1 MEISVDIEDVE
12 EFVISDKFRDFLLEN
27 TTDFGTAAFILQSLL
42 EAIDDAKNKLEE
54 TD

>member
-42 EAIDDAKNKLEE
+42 EAIDDAINRLKE

>member
-27 TTDFGTAAFILQSLL
+27 TTDFGTAAFILQALL
-42 EAIDDAKNKLEE
+42 EAIDDAKNKLKE